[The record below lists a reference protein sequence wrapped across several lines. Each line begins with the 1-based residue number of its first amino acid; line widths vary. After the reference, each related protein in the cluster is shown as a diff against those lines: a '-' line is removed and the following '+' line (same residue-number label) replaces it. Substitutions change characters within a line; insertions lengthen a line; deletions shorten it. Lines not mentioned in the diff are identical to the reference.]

1 VSRKPRHGSGLPEA
15 KRILARQAREAE
27 QARKASEREQAARAR
42 AASQARAAAERDAK
56 RLRIERRKLE
66 AVARTRALEDD
77 VERLERILLDGLQH
91 ESYLDPES
99 LKEPLRLPT
108 FDPGPHAEPLP
119 EPDSR
124 SFLPPRPSAL
134 AQLLPGWDR
143 RYEKRLTAA
152 QTRYDAALAEHR
164 KRDTERQADLRSAQ
178 AKHERRVA
186 AIKQRVAEQHATID
200 ALKSG
205 LAAGQPRAIRD
216 YFQRVLAARP
226 RLAGIPD
233 QARAVFIPDSNEL
246 IVEFELPAYT
256 RMPLNASYQY
266 VQTTDTF
273 RPTLRP
279 EKKRKQLYQRV
290 IAQLTLLTVRDIFE
304 ADRSSRVDAAVV
316 NGMLSAIDPA
326 TGKPVRPCVV
336 SVCVTRDSYQ
346 GLNLAQVDPVECL
359 TKLAAQLSPSPE
371 ELSPVQPILAQ
382 AFFDAPYIEEM
393 DVLASLDSR
402 PNLLDLTPEEFEH
415 LVANLFSKLPRPL
428 EVKPTRRSGDGGFDC
443 VVRDPDPIFGGI
455 VVVQA
460 RRYDPAKLKVGV
472 SQVREMYGLMIAQ
485 GASNGILVTTT
496 GFTKGSF
503 DFSKDKPLKL
513 ISGSHLL
520 NLLREHASIDVT
532 IRSPGR
538 WQNPIKPPP

>member
-1 VSRKPRHGSGLPEA
+1 
-15 KRILARQAREAE
+15 
-27 QARKASEREQAARAR
+27 
-42 AASQARAAAERDAK
+42 
-56 RLRIERRKLE
+56 
-66 AVARTRALEDD
+66 
-77 VERLERILLDGLQH
+77 
-91 ESYLDPES
+91 
-99 LKEPLRLPT
+99 
-108 FDPGPHAEPLP
+108 
-119 EPDSR
+119 
-124 SFLPPRPSAL
+124 
-134 AQLLPGWDR
+134 
-143 RYEKRLTAA
+143 
-152 QTRYDAALAEHR
+152 
-164 KRDTERQADLRSAQ
+164 
-178 AKHERRVA
+178 VA
-186 AIKQRVAEQHATID
+186 AIKQQVAEQHATID

-205 LAAGQPRAIRD
+205 LASGQPRAIRD

-226 RLAGIPD
+226 RLAGIPN

-256 RMPLNASYQY
+256 RIPLNASYQY
-266 VQTTDTF
+266 IQTTDTF
-273 RPTLRP
+273 KPTLRP

-304 ADRSSRVDAAVV
+304 ADRSGRVDAVVV
-316 NGMLSAIDPA
+316 NGMLSAVDPA
-326 TGKPVRPCVV
+326 TGKPVHPCVV
-336 SVCVTRDSYQ
+336 SVCVTCDSYQ
-346 GLNLAQVDPVECL
+346 GLNLAQVHPVECL

-393 DVLASLDSR
+393 DMLASLDSR

-415 LVANLFSKLPRPL
+415 LVANLFSKLDRPL

-503 DFSKDKPLKL
+503 DFSKDKPIKL

-520 NLLREHASIDVT
+520 NLLKEHAGMDVT

-538 WQNPIKPPP
+538 WQNPIKPPA